1 MIETAAA
8 YLETPC
14 LTSTPGTGGGGSS
27 ASLRVS
33 SVGGGAATAAVWFG
47 PMDLVLGLP
56 LPLDLGL
63 PGGGGRDDGAG
74 DILFSFSSWCTG
86 DLRTLRSRGAEA
98 DGDVDAA
105 ATTDAGV
112 EGLFAALRTAGGST
126 MAFWAVEAR
135 PLVIG

>member
-1 MIETAAA
+1 M
-8 YLETPC
+8 
-14 LTSTPGTGGGGSS
+14 TSTPGTGGGGSS
-27 ASLRVS
+27 ASLRAS
-33 SVGGGAATAAVWFG
+33 SVGGGGTTAAVWAG

-98 DGDVDAA
+98 DGDVDAT
-105 ATTDAGV
+105 ATTGV
-112 EGLFAALRTAGGST
+112 EGLFAALRTAGDST
-126 MAFWAVEAR
+126 TAFWAVEAR

>member
-1 MIETAAA
+1 M
-8 YLETPC
+8 
-14 LTSTPGTGGGGSS
+14 TSTPGTGGGGSS
-27 ASLRVS
+27 ASLRAS
-33 SVGGGAATAAVWFG
+33 SVGGVGVTAAVWDG

-56 LPLDLGL
+56 LPLDRGL

-105 ATTDAGV
+105 AITGV

-126 MAFWAVEAR
+126 TAFWAVEAR

>member
-1 MIETAAA
+1 
-8 YLETPC
+8 

-27 ASLRVS
+27 ASLRAS
-33 SVGGGAATAAVWFG
+33 SVDEGSATAAVWVG

-98 DGDVDAA
+98 DGDVDAV

-112 EGLFAALRTAGGST
+112 EGLFAALKTAGGST
-126 MAFWAVEAR
+126 TAFWVVEAR

>member
-1 MIETAAA
+1 M
-8 YLETPC
+8 
-14 LTSTPGTGGGGSS
+14 TSTPGTGGGGSS
-27 ASLRVS
+27 ASLRAS
-33 SVGGGAATAAVWFG
+33 SVDGGCATAAAWTG

-63 PGGGGRDDGAG
+63 PGGGGRDGAG

-98 DGDVDAA
+98 DGDVDAD
-105 ATTDAGV
+105 ATTGV
-112 EGLFAALRTAGGST
+112 EDLFAALRTAGGST
-126 MAFWAVEAR
+126 TAFWAVEVR

>member
-1 MIETAAA
+1 MEETSVV

-14 LTSTPGTGGGGSS
+14 LTSTPGTGGGGNS
-27 ASLRVS
+27 ASLRAS
-33 SVGGGAATAAVWFG
+33 SVGGGGATAAVWVG

-105 ATTDAGV
+105 ATTVAGV

-126 MAFWAVEAR
+126 TAFWAVEAR